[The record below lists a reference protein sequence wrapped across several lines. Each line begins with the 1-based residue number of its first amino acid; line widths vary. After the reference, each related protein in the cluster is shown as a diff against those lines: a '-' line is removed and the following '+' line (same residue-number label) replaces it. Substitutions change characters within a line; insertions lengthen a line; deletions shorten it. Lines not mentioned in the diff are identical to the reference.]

1 MTIYYIILYCIIL
14 YYIIYYITMRRLY
27 RTKVDLVID
36 LLLGIVSNWGLPS
49 LQLDDPYDRIAI
61 DRH

>member
-1 MTIYYIILYCIIL
+1 
-14 YYIIYYITMRRLY
+14 MRRLY